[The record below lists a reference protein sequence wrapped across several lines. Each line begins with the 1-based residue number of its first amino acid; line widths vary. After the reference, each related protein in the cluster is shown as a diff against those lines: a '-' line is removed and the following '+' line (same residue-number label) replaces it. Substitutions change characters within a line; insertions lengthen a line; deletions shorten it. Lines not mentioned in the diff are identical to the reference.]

1 MRTVICRREQVFQG
15 PLLLVNRAHPLR
27 DRTPAQLVAADCRYP
42 EVLLDRRAA
51 ELLTACI
58 QRVGGVREIVL
69 VSGYRSQAEQ
79 QAIYDDTLAAEGE
92 AFTSAYVALPGCS
105 EHQSGL
111 AVDLGRAAE
120 EIDFIRPDFPDDGV
134 CGAFRRMAAQYG
146 FVQRYRREK
155 ENLTGIAAEPWH
167 FRYVGVPHSLLM
179 EANDLCLEEYAAFL
193 RQGRQRCALPGGQ
206 TAEVFYVPSTG
217 EETALTLPD
226 GCCQISGDNA
236 EGFIVTLWGC
246 QP

>member
-179 EANDLCLEEYAAFL
+179 EANDLCMEEYAAFL

-217 EETALTLPD
+217 EEMALTLPD
-226 GCCQISGDNA
+226 GCCQISMDNA
-236 EGFIVTLWGC
+236 GGFIVTLWGC